1 MPSIHSDPTAQIDA
15 EAAARETLQSLRLL
29 FSQVGPQIIELIANA
44 ILSAFGLSKFDGTLD
59 EILSNLETAFKNI
72 PGANV
77 IGAIAGVID
86 QALRDAIAN
95 ALGHSG
101 TGHLASDIET
111 YLAAIPNANIT
122 AVLGGADLGADV
134 QAFVDHIANALGF
147 SGTGH
152 TLANLV
158 TYFGE
163 IPNANIT
170 AVLGGANLGADVQ
183 AVVDKISNALGFSGI
198 GHTLADLFTYVSGIS
213 SSGFAMFLEGI
224 FGSSFPKTFPFVFGS
239 STSGTVADFVSISE
253 WQQLVDGLVH
263 DGVAGHTVGDAV
275 SAVRRRLEL
284 ARSDVSQ
291 AILDGVNS
299 TNENTGIAQALQ
311 NIPLLNILSI
321 LGGGRNLGEDLQG
334 WFDTATGNFIGT
346 LDADAEIFGKALS
359 DLFDP
364 SGALASALTG
374 AWADIVTALGT
385 PLASDLTSLLTSW
398 ANVLTA
404 LGAMTAADINALLTS
419 WATLLGGSALGS
431 PLAADIKNLLTS
443 WATVLGS
450 GALGSPLTAD
460 ITNLLTSWAHVLS
473 ALGAMTAA
481 NIKSLLTSWT
491 TLLTSGAL
499 GSPLA
504 VDIKNMLTSWATVL
518 GASALGSPLA
528 GDIKNLLTSWASVLG
543 TSALGSPLAADIKNI
558 LTSWATVL
566 GSGALGAPLIADV
579 ENLLTSWAHVIA
591 ALGNIA
597 VNTIN
602 SVFGNSNLGQDI
614 QNALGSSW
622 PKTFPFTFGT
632 STSAVAATYDAKL
645 QQLVDGFVNNGTFG
659 NDVTAA
665 VGAYRKHVEHAK
677 SEVSQAILDGVN
689 GANSNTGVSQ
699 ALSAYPT
706 TSIAPTFGNGSLGE
720 DLQQLGTTLF
730 DSATQIADTIQYPA
744 IPAIT
749 VGGVVT
755 DIRSHIQSLV
765 DNVVIPILGGGGGNS
780 PAAMATALT
789 QIPHTNVL
797 VPPNPGS
804 GITWDAN
811 ANGTPVTGTGA
822 SASLSWSHIL
832 DPAANCLIVR
842 TSLTTTATQS
852 PAVSVSCGS
861 VPMAFLAQ
869 DNLGV
874 GGQIWGLLSPPTGSQ
889 TISIQLTTSSSGNYI
904 IQGESDSYFGVASI
918 GSSATT
924 DGRLNNPSHT
934 VSSATGD
941 VVVQIFTVI
950 NDTTAETLSS
960 NNQTSR
966 YNSGSTFNVNSGVFL
981 SMLAQDANG
990 AASVTFSVTAS
1001 SHTSDNW
1008 DSVAVNLIPISSTPL
1023 GSGFRVMRSSVSTV
1037 SLTANPGVLPGSYF
1051 DTPDPNTT
1059 ADYGYNSATTN
1070 TLTIGYAGWY
1080 SVTIKLLA
1088 SSSLGTSNVLVPVLY
1103 QNGNP
1108 VEWGSGASAAARDA
1122 SSTFILYCNAD
1133 DTLQPGYAVASSISG
1148 VGDGA
1153 TPPTRSYFAVSLM
1166 NRSAA

>member
-44 ILSAFGLSKFDGTLD
+44 ILNAFGLSKFDGTLD

-101 TGHLASDIET
+101 TGHLASDIQT
-111 YLAAIPNANIT
+111 YLAAIPNGNI
-122 AVLGGADLGADV
+122 AAILGSSDLGADV
-134 QAFVDHIANALGF
+134 QAIVDHVANALGF

-163 IPNANIT
+163 IPSANIT

-263 DGVAGHTVGDAV
+263 DGAAGHTVGDAV

-291 AILDGVNS
+291 AILDGVN
-299 TNENTGIAQALQ
+299 NANQNTGIAQALQ
-311 NIPLLNILSI
+311 NQPLENIRSL
-321 LGGGRNLGEDLQG
+321 LGEGRNLGEDLES
-334 WFDTATGNFIGT
+334 WFDSATGNFIGT

-364 SGALASALTG
+364 SGALASALSG

-460 ITNLLTSWAHVLS
+460 VTNLLTSWAHVLS

-689 GANSNTGVSQ
+689 GANANTGVSQ

-706 TSIAPTFGNGSLGE
+706 TSIAPTFGNGNLGE

-730 DSATQIADTIQYPA
+730 DSATEIADTIQYPA
-744 IPAIT
+744 IPSIT

-755 DIRSHIQSLV
+755 DIKSHIQSLV

-797 VPPNPGS
+797 VPPNPGT

-811 ANGTPVTGTGA
+811 ANGTPAVGTA
-822 SASLSWSHIL
+822 ANPTLSWSHPVSAGASFL
-832 DPAANCLIVR
+832 AVR
-842 TSLTTTATQS
+842 LSNGFGFGIGGS
-852 PAVSVSCGS
+852 SGGISVTCGS
-861 VPMAFLAQ
+861 SAMSLLANSS
-869 DNLGV
+869 DIA
-874 GGQIWGLLSPPTGSQ
+874 QIWGLLNPPSGAQ
-889 TISIQLTTSSSGNYI
+889 TITVLLTQGLDDYL

-918 GSSATT
+918 GTSAATV
-924 DGRLNNPSHT
+924 GNNSNPSHT
-934 VSSATGD
+934 VSSATGN
-941 VVVQIFTVI
+941 VVLQTFVVSLSTSQ
-950 NDTTAETLSS
+950 TLTSY
-960 NNQTSR
+960 NQTSR
-966 YNSGSTFNVNSGVFL
+966 YNSGNTFSPSLGNWAMVAG
-981 SMLAQDANG
+981 DANG
-990 AASVTFSVTAS
+990 SSSDTFSCTATP
-1001 SHTSDNW
+1001 HTSNAW
-1008 DSVAVNLIPISSTPL
+1008 SSAAVNLIPIPSTPL

-1037 SLTANPGVLPGSYF
+1037 TLSANPGILPGSYF
-1051 DTPDPNTT
+1051 DTPDPNNT

>member
-101 TGHLASDIET
+101 TGHLASDIQT

-263 DGVAGHTVGDAV
+263 DGAAGHTVGDAV

-291 AILDGVNS
+291 AILDGVN
-299 TNENTGIAQALQ
+299 NANQNTGIAQALQ
-311 NIPLLNILSI
+311 NQPLENIRSL
-321 LGGGRNLGEDLQG
+321 LGEGRNLGEDLES
-334 WFDTATGNFIGT
+334 WFDSATGNFIGT

-385 PLASDLTSLLTSW
+385 PLAADLTSLLTSW

-460 ITNLLTSWAHVLS
+460 VTNLLTSWAHVLS

-706 TSIAPTFGNGSLGE
+706 TSIAPTFGNGNLGE

-744 IPAIT
+744 IPTIT
-749 VGGVVT
+749 VGGIVT
-755 DIRSHIQSLV
+755 DIKSHIQSLV

-797 VPPNPGS
+797 VPPNPGGVG
-804 GITWDAN
+804 GITHDAS
-811 ANGTPVTGTGA
+811 ANGTPVTGIGA
-822 SASLSWSHIL
+822 NPSLSWTHTAGST
-832 DPAANCLIVR
+832 ANYLVVR
-842 TSLTTTATQS
+842 TFYAAAGFTVAAAVTCGAT
-852 PAVSVSCGS
+852 
-861 VPMAFLAQ
+861 PMTLLSASGLA
-869 DNLGV
+869 
-874 GGQIWGLLSPPTGSQ
+874 QIWGLLNPPTGAQTVTVQLTAASGDYVIEGSSDSYVNVSAVSGSATASGVGSSPSQ
-889 TISIQLTTSSSGNYI
+889 TFASSSGEVAV
-904 IQGESDSYFGVASI
+904 QLFGVQSLGAS
-918 GSSATT
+918 
-924 DGRLNNPSHT
+924 
-934 VSSATGD
+934 V
-941 VVVQIFTVI
+941 
-950 NDTTAETLSS
+950 TLSS
-960 NNQTSR
+960 YSETSR
-966 YNSGSTFNVNSGVFL
+966 YNSGSTVVGGTSGFQA
-981 SMLAQDANG
+981 MLAGDANG
-990 AASVTFSVTAS
+990 AASLPFTVTTAP
-1001 SHTSDNW
+1001 TGRNW
-1008 DSVAVNLIPISSTPL
+1008 WSAAINLVPLSSTPL
-1023 GSGFRVMRSSVSTV
+1023 GSGFQVMRASASTV
-1037 SLTANPGVLPGSYF
+1037 TLSANPGILPGSYF
-1051 DTPDPNTT
+1051 DTTGANNTL
-1059 ADYGYNSATTN
+1059 DYGYDTTTN
-1070 TLTIGYAGWY
+1070 SLTIGYAGWY

-1122 SSTFILYCNAD
+1122 SSTFILYCNTTD
-1133 DTLQPGYAVASSISG
+1133 ILQPGYAVASSISG
-1148 VGDGA
+1148 VGDGLTGA
-1153 TPPTRSYFAVSLM
+1153 RCYFAVALQ